1 MNFCSHCGA
10 GDLQFRVPVG
20 DTLPRYV
27 CGRCATVHYENPKIV
42 TGCLPVWEDKILL
55 CRRAIEPRYGLWTL
69 PAGFLENHESL
80 EEGALRETREEAC
93 AHVEII
99 DLYMLISILHV
110 SQLFVMFR
118 ARLRDLDFAP
128 GNESLEVR
136 LFDEAEIP
144 WGELAFRTI
153 RRTLRNYFL
162 DGRTSTWTVHWSR
175 I

>member
-1 MNFCSHCGA
+1 
-10 GDLQFRVPVG
+10 
-20 DTLPRYV
+20 
-27 CGRCATVHYENPKIV
+27 
-42 TGCLPVWEDKILL
+42 
-55 CRRAIEPRYGLWTL
+55 
-69 PAGFLENHESL
+69 
-80 EEGALRETREEAC
+80 
-93 AHVEII
+93 
-99 DLYMLISILHV
+99 
-110 SQLFVMFR
+110 MFR